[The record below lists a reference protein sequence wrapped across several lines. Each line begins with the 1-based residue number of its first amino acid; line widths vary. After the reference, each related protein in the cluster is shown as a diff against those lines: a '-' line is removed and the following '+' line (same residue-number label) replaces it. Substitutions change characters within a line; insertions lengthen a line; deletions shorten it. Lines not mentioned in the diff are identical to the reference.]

1 VIVDAEADES
11 VASDTDR
18 QTILIVD
25 DESSVRLLVRTVLAL
40 DDYTIVEAV
49 DGEEGW
55 LLCQQLQPAV
65 VVLDVNMPK
74 RNGIDLA
81 RAIKDSPALH
91 RTRIIFLT
99 GFMHPV
105 DISEGRRAG
114 ADLYLAKPFSPM
126 VLRAA
131 IAQTLQHYLADPPD
145 DSAG

>member
-1 VIVDAEADES
+1 MTGDAEVDEA
-11 VASDTDR
+11 VAGQPDR

-25 DESSVRLLVRTVLAL
+25 DEPPMRLLVRTVLEP

-55 LLCQQLQPAV
+55 ELCQQHQPAV
-65 VVLDVNMPK
+65 VVLDINMPK
-74 RNGIDLA
+74 RSGIDLA
-81 RAIKDSPALH
+81 RAIKDTPALH
-91 RTRIIFLT
+91 RTRIVFLT

-114 ADLYLAKPFSPM
+114 ADLYLAKPFSPL

-145 DSAG
+145 HPAG